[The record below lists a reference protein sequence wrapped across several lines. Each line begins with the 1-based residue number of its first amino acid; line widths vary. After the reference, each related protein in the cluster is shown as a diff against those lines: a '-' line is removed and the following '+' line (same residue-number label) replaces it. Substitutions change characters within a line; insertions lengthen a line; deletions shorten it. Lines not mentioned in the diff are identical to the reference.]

1 MKSRQFSR
9 PNSAGTTVPRVFA
22 NRAAA
27 GAELARALK
36 RRILKPPVMVLGL
49 PRGGVAVAAP
59 VARALRAALDVI
71 VVRKVGMPG
80 QPELAIGA
88 IAPPGILVR
97 EPRVA
102 DELTEYDDLHDTAFE
117 RAASEERREL
127 ERREQLYRRGLP
139 PLDLSGRTA
148 ILVDDGLATGS
159 TMLAAI
165 RAARAAKAARVV
177 VAAPVASPH
186 AAALVAAEADET
198 VFLETP
204 PLFAI
209 SQWYGEFEQLND
221 QEVCRLLALAR
232 GSPAPETSRRAL
244 DIQE

>member
-1 MKSRQFSR
+1 MNQ
-9 PNSAGTTVPRVFA
+9 PNPAPQVFA

-27 GAELARALK
+27 GTELARALK
-36 RRILKPPVMVLGL
+36 HRTLQPPVTVLGL

-59 VARALRAALDVI
+59 VAKALHAALDVI

-88 IAPPGILVR
+88 IAPPNIVVR

-102 DELTEYDDLHDTAFE
+102 DELSEYDDLHDTTFA
-117 RAASEERREL
+117 RAASEARREL
-127 ERREQLYRRGLP
+127 DRREQLYRAGLP

-165 RAARAAKAARVV
+165 RAARAAKAARIV
-177 VAAPVASPH
+177 VAAPVASPD

-209 SQWYGEFEQLND
+209 SQWYEEFEQLD
-221 QEVCRLLALAR
+221 DHEVCRLLALAR
-232 GSPAPETSRRAL
+232 GPPAPETSR
-244 DIQE
+244 

>member
-1 MKSRQFSR
+1 MQSRQSPR
-9 PNSAGTTVPRVFA
+9 PVLTDRTGPRVFA
-22 NRAAA
+22 NRTAA
-27 GAELARALK
+27 GTELARALK
-36 RRILKPPVMVLGL
+36 RRTLPLPMVVLGL

-59 VARALRAALDVI
+59 VAKALRAALDVV

-88 IAPPGILVR
+88 IALPNILVR
-97 EPRVA
+97 EPCVA
-102 DELTEYDDLHDTAFE
+102 DELSEYDDLHDMAFE

-127 ERREQLYRRGLP
+127 DRREQLYRRGLP
-139 PLDLSGRTA
+139 PLDLSGKTA

-198 VFLETP
+198 VLLETP

-209 SQWYGEFEQLND
+209 GQWYGEFEQLDD
-221 QEVCRLLALAR
+221 QEVCRLLALGR
-232 GSPAPETSRRAL
+232 GSPAAETPR
-244 DIQE
+244 

>member
-1 MKSRQFSR
+1 MNR
-9 PNSAGTTVPRVFA
+9 PNLAPRFFA

-27 GAELARALK
+27 GLELARALQH
-36 RRILKPPVMVLGL
+36 RALQPPVTVLGL

-59 VARALRAALDVI
+59 VAKALRAALDVI

-88 IAPPGILVR
+88 IAPPNIVVR

-102 DELTEYDDLHDTAFE
+102 DELSKYDDLHDTAFE
-117 RAASEERREL
+117 RAARDARREL
-127 ERREQLYRRGLP
+127 DRREQLYREGLP
-139 PLDLSGRTA
+139 ALDLSGRTT

-165 RAARAAKAARVV
+165 RAARAAKAARIV
-177 VAAPVASPH
+177 VAAPVASPD

-204 PLFAI
+204 LLFAI
-209 SQWYGEFEQLND
+209 SQWYREFEQLGEH
-221 QEVCRLLALAR
+221 EVCRLLALAR
-232 GSPAPETSRRAL
+232 GSPTPETPR
-244 DIQE
+244 

>member
-1 MKSRQFSR
+1 MQSRQSSR
-9 PNSAGTTVPRVFA
+9 PVLTGAIAARVFA
-22 NRAAA
+22 SRTAA
-27 GAELARALK
+27 GMDLARAL
-36 RRILKPPVMVLGL
+36 RRRRLRLPVVVLGI

-59 VARALRAALDVI
+59 VAKALRAALDVI

-80 QPELAIGA
+80 QPEVAIGA
-88 IAPPGILVR
+88 IGQPNILVR

-102 DELTEYDDLHDTAFE
+102 DELSEYDDLHDTAFE

-127 ERREQLYRRGLP
+127 DRREQLYRRSLP
-139 PLDLSGRTA
+139 PLDLSGKTA

-198 VFLETP
+198 VLLETP
-204 PLFAI
+204 QLFAVG
-209 SQWYGEFEQLND
+209 QWYGEFEQLD
-221 QEVCRLLALAR
+221 DREVCRLLALGR
-232 GSPAPETSRRAL
+232 GSPETPG
-244 DIQE
+244 

>member
-1 MKSRQFSR
+1 MNDPIPS
-9 PNSAGTTVPRVFA
+9 PRVFA

-27 GAELARALK
+27 GAELGHALK
-36 RRILKPPVMVLGL
+36 ARSLKPPLTVLGL

-59 VARALRAALDVI
+59 VAKALKAPLDVMI
-71 VVRKVGMPG
+71 VRKIGMPG

-88 IAPPGILVR
+88 IAAPNFVVR
-97 EPRVA
+97 EPRLA
-102 DELTEYDDLHDTAFE
+102 DELPEYDELHDDALE
-117 RAASEERREL
+117 RAATEQRREL
-127 ERREQLYRRGLP
+127 QRREQLYRAGLP

-165 RAARAAKAARVV
+165 RAARGARAARIIA
-177 VAAPVASPH
+177 AAPVASPD
-186 AAALVAAEADET
+186 AAALIAREADEV

-209 SQWYGEFEQLND
+209 SQWYEEFEQLD
-221 QEVCRLLALAR
+221 DAEVCRLLALSRASPGTGPAR
-232 GSPAPETSRRAL
+232 
-244 DIQE
+244 

>member
-1 MKSRQFSR
+1 MNQ
-9 PNSAGTTVPRVFA
+9 PTPAPRVFA

-27 GAELARALK
+27 GVELARALK
-36 RRILKPPVMVLGL
+36 HRTLKPPVAVLGL

-59 VARALRAALDVI
+59 VAQALHAALDVI
-71 VVRKVGMPG
+71 VVRKVGFPG

-88 IAPPGILVR
+88 IAPPNIVVR

-102 DELTEYDDLHDTAFE
+102 DELSEYEDLHDAAFE

-127 ERREQLYRRGLP
+127 ERREQLYRAGLP

-165 RAARAAKAARVV
+165 RAARAMKAARII
-177 VAAPVASPH
+177 VAAPVASPD

-204 PLFAI
+204 QLFAI
-209 SQWYGEFEQLND
+209 SQWYGEFEQLDD
-221 QEVCRLLALAR
+221 QEVCRLLALAHGPPVPQTPR
-232 GSPAPETSRRAL
+232 
-244 DIQE
+244 